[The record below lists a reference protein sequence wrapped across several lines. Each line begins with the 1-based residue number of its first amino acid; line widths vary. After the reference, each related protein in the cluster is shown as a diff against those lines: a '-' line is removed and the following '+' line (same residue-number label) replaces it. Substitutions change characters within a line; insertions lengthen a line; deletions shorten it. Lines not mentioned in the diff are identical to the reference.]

1 MAGAIA
7 DLYWDTDTVQPHE
20 RFPYFVE
27 GICRA
32 FTQLDLELPNVDTV
46 FFVRIRHREVADS
59 GVTHI
64 YSSNYIVRNLPAGI
78 VRSVHHDF
86 YLHYI
91 VSGTIDA
98 VQDAQY
104 EAISRGS
111 MFVLDNASPFEL
123 TLQSKGIFDTHV
135 VRLCRTPLLEGQRA
149 GLLPFGRRFAQH
161 RLMPLLRMNLIQLA
175 RTGDLAT
182 HQEVGFLGQTIR
194 NLVHLI
200 LSNDSMETVPSRTS
214 GAWRLMRMEIDR
226 HMCDPEFTLKILAA
240 SLGVSIR
247 YVQKVCA
254 AQQCTFSDYLR
265 DRRLELAAQQ
275 LRERGDEMSVE
286 EIALACGFREP
297 STFYRAFRSRYGMTP
312 GDFRH

>member
-7 DLYWDTDTVQPHE
+7 DLYWDTDTVRPHE

-32 FTQLDLELPNVDTV
+32 FTQLDLELPDVDTV

-64 YSSNYIVRNLPAGI
+64 CSSNYIVRNLPAGI
-78 VRSVHHDF
+78 ERSVHHDF

-104 EAISRGS
+104 DAISDGS
-111 MFVLDNASPFEL
+111 MFVLDNARPFEL
-123 TLQSKGIFDTHV
+123 NLRSKGVFDTHV
-135 VRLCRTPLLEGQRA
+135 VRLCRTPLLERQHA
-149 GLLPFGRRFAQH
+149 GLLAFGRRFAQH
-161 RLMPLLRMNLIQLA
+161 RLMPLLRMNLVQLA
-175 RTGDLAT
+175 RTGDSAT
-182 HQEVGFLGQTIR
+182 HQEIGFLGQTVGH
-194 NLVHLI
+194 LVHLI
-200 LSNDSMETVPSRTS
+200 LSDDSMETVLSRTTE
-214 GAWRLMRMEIDR
+214 AWRLIRMEIDR
-226 HMCDPEFTLKILAA
+226 HICDQGFTLEILAA
-240 SLGVSIR
+240 RLGVSIR

-254 AQQCTFSDYLR
+254 AQQCTFSGYLR
-265 DRRLELAAQQ
+265 DRRIELAAQQ
-275 LRERGDEMSVE
+275 LRERGDTVSVE

-297 STFYRAFRSRYGMTP
+297 STFYRAFKSRYGMTP
-312 GDFRH
+312 GNFRH